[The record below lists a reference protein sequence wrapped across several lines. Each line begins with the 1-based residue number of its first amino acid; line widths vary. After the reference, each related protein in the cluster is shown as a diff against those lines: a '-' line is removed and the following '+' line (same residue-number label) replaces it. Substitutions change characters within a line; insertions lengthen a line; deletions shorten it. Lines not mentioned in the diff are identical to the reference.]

1 MYIFLS
7 IGAGRL
13 RGVVGIA
20 GDEPLLER
28 LRVLVQDTTT
38 DNHVKRKAVELFG
51 TWSVNYRNEK
61 GMERLAGLRSQLP
74 TKVTIPFLTRKKVP
88 ELTLLLETCC
98 TPSSSS
104 DPRRRTFKSRPTS
117 LHTNISP
124 QTVPSRPIQSPPA
137 LVSQKVQIQR
147 RLFLRPLPSLL
158 QAHKL

>member
-1 MYIFLS
+1 MSLLS
-7 IGAGRL
+7 IGVERL

-74 TKVTIPFLTRKKVP
+74 TKVTIQEKKVV
-88 ELTLLLETCC
+88 ELTPFVRNVLHPKFVLQPQKKNLQVPSDEAPPPPPQYPPPNRPVPSNPVPPGIRLAKNPNPKKTLPPP
-98 TPSSSS
+98 TPVPPSS
-104 DPRRRTFKSRPTS
+104 P
-117 LHTNISP
+117 
-124 QTVPSRPIQSPPA
+124 
-137 LVSQKVQIQR
+137 
-147 RLFLRPLPSLL
+147 
-158 QAHKL
+158 

>member
-1 MYIFLS
+1 MSLLS
-7 IGAGRL
+7 IGVERL

-74 TKVTIPFLTRKKVP
+74 TKVTIQEKKVV
-88 ELTLLLETCC
+88 ELTPFVRNVLHPKFVLQPQKTNLQVPSDEAPPPPQYPHPNYPVQSNPVPPDTRL
-98 TPSSSS
+98 TKNPNPKTPPPTPVPPSS
-104 DPRRRTFKSRPTS
+104 P
-117 LHTNISP
+117 
-124 QTVPSRPIQSPPA
+124 
-137 LVSQKVQIQR
+137 
-147 RLFLRPLPSLL
+147 
-158 QAHKL
+158 